1 MVLKAKDFAG
11 PTRNGARTCSA
22 TLRTKIA
29 SKSTHDPGRSSN
41 SMGMVGESKEVR
53 MMDGT
58 GELVHSSPPSPNATW
73 PSRRRRRA
81 QTSAPTSAVLATPV
95 MAIAAC
101 GLARLHNDVCNWIG
115 EIFASFKF
123 PQVVAR
129 PPARMTCP
137 TFVGMDSTGVWL
149 FKVAPAAW
157 KLHVLDWGCQWKL
170 PLHCELP
177 LPLQWLS

>member
-22 TLRTKIA
+22 TLRTKIV
-29 SKSTHDPGRSSN
+29 SKSTHDPGKSSN
-41 SMGMVGESKEVR
+41 SMGMVGEWKEAR
-53 MMDGT
+53 MMDET
-58 GELVHSSPPSPNATW
+58 GELAHSSPPSPNATW
-73 PSRRRRRA
+73 PSWRRRRA
-81 QTSAPTSAVLATPV
+81 QKNAPTSAVLATPV
-95 MAIAAC
+95 MAIATC

-123 PQVVAR
+123 PQLAR
-129 PPARMTCP
+129 PACMTCP
-137 TFVGMDSTGVWL
+137 TFVGMDSTGVCWL
-149 FKVAPAAW
+149 FKAPALW
-157 KLHVLDWGCQWKL
+157 KLHVLDWLCQWKL